1 MLPKC
6 FKKRN
11 PKKTLFTKKHFLSLH
26 SRLFKPSLLA
36 HPLTFYVPQTS
47 FLKPVWLLIGMNF
60 LPKLSFN
67 DNNHSKFHL
76 KTFKKFTSK
85 RAPLLKKK
93 LSLLYL
99 KKNLLTKKNFVSKG
113 VNFNERLEIQT
124 A

>member
-1 MLPKC
+1 MLPKGL
-6 FKKRN
+6 KKRN
-11 PKKTLFTKKHFLSLH
+11 LKKTFFTKKHFLSLH
-26 SRLFKPSLLA
+26 SRSSKLSLLT
-36 HPLTFYVPQTS
+36 HPLTFHVPQTS
-47 FLKPVWLLIGMNF
+47 FLKPVWLLIGMTF

-85 RAPLLKKK
+85 KVPLLKKK
-93 LSLLYL
+93 LNLLYL

-113 VNFNERLEIQT
+113 INFNERLEIQS